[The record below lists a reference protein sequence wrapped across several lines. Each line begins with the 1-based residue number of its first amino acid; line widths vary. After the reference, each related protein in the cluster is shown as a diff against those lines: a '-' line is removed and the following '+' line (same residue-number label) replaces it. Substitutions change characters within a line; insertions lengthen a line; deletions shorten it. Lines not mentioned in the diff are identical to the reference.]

1 VARMSSNRNNIQK
14 SLALTPES
22 AVQDLILDSVQ
33 DASGKISLSI
43 KSNVLASVQGRLLN
57 GDLGLLIGNFGY
69 FGKKTP
75 TSPSNSTKN
84 TGLDLLGLTETPS
97 SGQSWR
103 LESDFYLLRVLDEC
117 LGLFQAREKNAAEFR
132 LIFWHSETGI
142 VVIGTGN
149 YRFHDKYAKQQMAKL
164 WFIQKL
170 QPTAFLTLTFAP
182 KRWGVTRENPVKSIE
197 QARKIWKASGP
208 AWHNL
213 CVYIRKKWGISSTF
227 WAVWE
232 SQQNGFP
239 HIHVVFFSLIRDEVW
254 IDMARW
260 WNERHGFVKLFS
272 IEKLAD
278 GKVRQTEWRWKA
290 KNKEFR
296 RGKTKDYFLGN
307 FMARYMMKYL
317 SKVAPLMQ
325 KVMMTVFR
333 KRSFS
338 MSEDLQIQKKEHE
351 EAWIQ
356 ESKDKGWTLLDKFW
370 DRDLDYPAGTRLT
383 QEEYKADVQLQR
395 ALGKWWV
402 K

>member
-1 VARMSSNRNNIQK
+1 MSSNGNNIQK
-14 SLALTPES
+14 SLALDYETT
-22 AVQDLILDSVQ
+22 VQDLILDSIQ
-33 DASGKISLSI
+33 DDSGKISLSI
-43 KSNVLASVQGRLLN
+43 KSNVLASVQGMLLKDN
-57 GDLGLLIGNFGY
+57 LGLLIGNFEY
-69 FGKKTP
+69 LGKKTP
-75 TSPSNSTKN
+75 KALVNQSNFSR
-84 TGLDLLGLTETPS
+84 LDLLGLTDTRQ

-132 LIFWHSETGI
+132 LLFYHSETGI

-164 WFIQKL
+164 WFLQKL
-170 QPTAFLTLTFAP
+170 QPTAFLTLTFDP
-182 KRWGVTRENPVKSIE
+182 KRGGVTREKPVQSIE
-197 QARKIWKASGP
+197 QARKIWKGSGP

-213 CVYIRKKWGISSTF
+213 CKYVRKKWGILPTF

-272 IEKLAD
+272 IENLPN
-278 GKVRQTEWRWKA
+278 GKVRQTEWRWKS
-290 KNKEFR
+290 KNKEFK
-296 RGKTKDYFLGN
+296 RGKTKDYRLGN

-317 SKVAPLMQ
+317 SKLAPLMQ

-370 DRDLDYPAGTRLT
+370 DRDLDYPAGTQLT

-402 K
+402 S